1 MSEQYEHAI
10 ILNVNIGSMT
20 LSRGQWTKQ
29 ITSFHSSWKVENFGL
44 WYTKAERILKERE
57 VEICEELLQQ
67 KIVRGL
73 IWLLPAGGSQED
85 VQKHLPR
92 VTDSL
97 EDCRHP
103 RGAYHSKY
111 FKRITKCRPIRVC
124 GWNCSWNK
132 WITIRIREESA
143 KYYRSLCLSC

>member
-67 KIVRGL
+67 KIE
-73 IWLLPAGGSQED
+73 SED
-85 VQKHLPR
+85 WFDYYPQVVARK
-92 VTDSL
+92 T
-97 EDCRHP
+97 
-103 RGAYHSKY
+103 
-111 FKRITKCRPIRVC
+111 
-124 GWNCSWNK
+124 
-132 WITIRIREESA
+132 
-143 KYYRSLCLSC
+143 YRSIYPEWLTVQRTADIQEGLTTPSISNVLLNAGQLESVDEIVVGISE